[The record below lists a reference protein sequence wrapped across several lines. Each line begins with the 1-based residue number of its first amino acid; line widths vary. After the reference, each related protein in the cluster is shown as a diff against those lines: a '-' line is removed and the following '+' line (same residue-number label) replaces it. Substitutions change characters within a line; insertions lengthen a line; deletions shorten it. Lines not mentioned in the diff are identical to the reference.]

1 MTFGSVDSFSP
12 HLWAIESK
20 YRTHSGKLLVSS
32 APEFSFYPLVHG
44 ALVMS
49 LKVTTWAW
57 PAWLSG
63 RALIYEPG
71 SHNSIPG

>member
-32 APEFSFYPLVHG
+32 APEFFL
-44 ALVMS
+44 S
-49 LKVTTWAW
+49 LSTWC
-57 PAWLSG
+57 SG
-63 RALIYEPG
+63 YEFKG
-71 SHNSIPG
+71 NNMGLASMAQW